1 MEMKTE
7 RKKIAMIIPDLNFG
21 GAQTMV
27 IRLIHA
33 IDVSKFEV
41 KLFIRDSKLGNSLE
55 KEAEEKGIECIYLN
69 LGENE
74 KHNLL
79 LVHKCKAYARL
90 SKALKIFD
98 PDLIHSHLEQ
108 FYSFLFSIHH
118 GVPLVHTLH
127 SMPERIYT
135 KRLNIMIK
143 ALQNKNHLRI
153 VGCSKKTS
161 QKAQELFRLK
171 ETSITTIYNPIC
183 LSDYKYEEKQATE
196 FIFIHVARLHPVK
209 NQELLLRAFRRIED
223 ENVKLWIVG
232 DGGIREQLESLV
244 KELKLD
250 NRVVFMGNR
259 GDVPQL
265 LSQAN
270 AFILSSNSEA
280 CPMTVLEALA
290 SGLPVVSTDVG
301 GIRELVG
308 ECGIL
313 VEPQNEDELFKA
325 MQEIRKPE
333 IYSVI
338 ANKSAIQRA
347 SLFKDDVIARQYE
360 DVYKDMIDKTTN
372 MA

>member
-1 MEMKTE
+1 
-7 RKKIAMIIPDLNFG
+7 MIIPDLNFG

-161 QKAQELFRLK
+161 QKAQELFRFLDIAVLSGSVDAFHFSADFLALHFDTPQFLIVHRRIK
-171 ETSITTIYNPIC
+171 EALDTQFPQIV
-183 LSDYKYEEKQATE
+183 LAVAVALQ
-196 FIFIHVARLHPVK
+196 FIFQIQYSLQALVCIGKAERIVIR
-209 NQELLLRAFRRIED
+209 NENLLAAED
-223 ENVKLWIVG
+223 
-232 DGGIREQLESLV
+232 QLVHHRHEGCLY
-244 KELKLD
+244 
-250 NRVVFMGNR
+250 R
-259 GDVPQL
+259 
-265 LSQAN
+265 
-270 AFILSSNSEA
+270 FILDKHHG
-280 CPMTVLEALA
+280 T
-290 SGLPVVSTDVG
+290 
-301 GIRELVG
+301 GIFIIKM
-308 ECGIL
+308 C
-313 VEPQNEDELFKA
+313 
-325 MQEIRKPE
+325 
-333 IYSVI
+333 
-338 ANKSAIQRA
+338 
-347 SLFKDDVIARQYE
+347 
-360 DVYKDMIDKTTN
+360 
-372 MA
+372 

>member
-1 MEMKTE
+1 MNMKT
-7 RKKIAMIIPDLNFG
+7 RRIKIAMIIPDLNFG

-232 DGGIREQLESLV
+232 E
-244 KELKLD
+244 ELKLD

-360 DVYKDMIDKTTN
+360 EVYIDMIENNTF